1 MVFIRFGAT
10 RRLFFWVVAVSEVI
24 KMLPDGQVLKLWRKN
39 PRRDRLKLCDFVQS
53 RWIKVLLDIYRSV
66 DVHNCSHLK
75 NMKLRMIV
83 GRRGIR
89 RQLDGYLSIQH
100 IDHYLTSLVAF
111 FNMTL
116 MSKYISVGVSSISW
130 VLRVHGSLCE
140 HVMGCSASKKI
151 DTTKCTMY

>member
-75 NMKLRMIV
+75 NMKLQMIV

-111 FNMTL
+111 FNMTW
-116 MSKYISVGVSSISW
+116 MVTYTRSISVGVPSLSW
-130 VLRVHGSLCE
+130 VLVFALLGIQNNRYS
-140 HVMGCSASKKI
+140 
-151 DTTKCTMY
+151 TKCTMY